1 MKENKEIDLELE
13 IIKHLQKS
21 EEDIENGR
29 TISVNQVFEEL
40 YDEIDIPRKPVTSDT
55 ETFSCENED
64 NR

>member
-1 MKENKEIDLELE
+1 MKENKEINLELE

-40 YDEIDIPRKPVTSDT
+40 YDGIDIPRKPVTSDT
-55 ETFSCENED
+55 MAKMLLS
-64 NR
+64 